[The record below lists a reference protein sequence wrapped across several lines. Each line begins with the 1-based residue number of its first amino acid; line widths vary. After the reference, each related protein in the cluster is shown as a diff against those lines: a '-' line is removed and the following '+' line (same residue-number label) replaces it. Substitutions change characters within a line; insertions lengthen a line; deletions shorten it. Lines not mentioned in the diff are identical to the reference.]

1 MSRKKKR
8 KVKKSGGKKTY
19 TRVVRVG
26 KYIIKAETYKEPD
39 LDLYVAGILK
49 MMDDESNN
57 KPDA

>member
-1 MSRKKKR
+1 M
-8 KVKKSGGKKTY
+8 KKSGGKKTY